1 MSHLLLAAGLFFAH
15 PAPPEMPRATAFLV
29 KEDGALRLEDRFN
42 VRDLWLSRALIGRWE
57 DDDGR
62 TFAVARLDA
71 VPPLPTDAAVLT
83 RAEYAANLARPDK
96 KDVKLRDLAVAHLS
110 PFDPPEKPVR
120 PRQGVHGMKDVLYFE
135 GTNTTGLACAF
146 LPDDAETWYFA
157 VWRLVPGDD
166 FAYARERFE
175 EEFLRRWEDVV
186 ARDLRSEA
194 GYALPK
200 RTARRKKIPSE
211 RELLR
216 ADARHS
222 VTNYPDWHATDGDEF
237 TVLDDVPSVNRF
249 VVSLTN
255 DLKVMRAKYAAAL
268 PSPIDGS
275 NVLAVARIFRD
286 RDEYLDAV
294 GEEMKWTA
302 AYWSPSR
309 RELVAY
315 LPPEGADGLMRTI
328 RHEAF
333 HQYLSYACSMIPV
346 SPWLNEG
353 YAQYFEDE
361 TSTDWNLPG
370 VDLDL
375 EKLAA
380 LLPALFAMDYEA
392 FYAGTDLERRLK
404 YRLAWS
410 VAVFLEKGAP
420 EVRFQPFK
428 NLKRDYVAALLK
440 SQNMHEATESAFGS
454 RDKRAEFIAAWRKF
468 WEES

>member
-1 MSHLLLAAGLFFAH
+1 MLLLLASLWFVH
-15 PAPPEMPRATAFLV
+15 PAPPEMPRAEAFLV
-29 KEDGALRLEDRFN
+29 RGKGVMRLEDRFD
-42 VRDLWLSRALIGRWE
+42 VRELWRSQALLGRWE

-62 TFAVARLDA
+62 AFAVARLDA
-71 VPPLPTDAAVLT
+71 VPPLPSDAVTKT
-83 RAEYAANLARPDK
+83 RAGYLASRARPDK
-96 KDVKLRDLAVAHLS
+96 KDAALRDRAVARLS
-110 PFDPPEKPVR
+110 PFEPPEKPSR
-120 PRQGVHGMKDVLYFE
+120 PRHGVRGMKEILYYQ
-135 GTNTTGLACAF
+135 GTNTSGVACAF
-146 LPDDAETWYFA
+146 LPEESDVWYLA
-157 VWRLVPGDD
+157 VWTLVPGDD
-166 FAYARERFE
+166 FAYALERFE
-175 EEFLRRWEDVV
+175 VDFLRKWDEVV

-194 GYALPK
+194 GF
-200 RTARRKKIPSE
+200 ARETGKTHRRETPSE

-222 VTNYPDWHATDGDEF
+222 VTNYVQWHATDGDEF
-237 TVLDDVPSVNRF
+237 VVLDDVPSVNRF
-249 VVSLTN
+249 VVALTN
-255 DLKVMRAKYAAAL
+255 DLKTMRAKYAVTL

-333 HQYLSYACSMIPV
+333 HQYFSYACSMIPA

-370 VDLDL
+370 VDLDF
-375 EKLAA
+375 EKLSV
-380 LLPALFAMDYEA
+380 LLPDLFAMDHET
-392 FYAGTDLERRLK
+392 FYSGTDLERRLK

-420 EVRFQPFK
+420 EVRFRPFE

-440 SQNMHEATESAFGS
+440 SQNMHEATDAAFGS
-454 RDKRAEFIAAWRKF
+454 RDHLAEFIAEWRKF
-468 WEES
+468 WEEL